1 MFVSRS
7 VVDELDDPL
16 SFYEQ
21 KISNQVQINNMLIAY
36 ETLEKAV
43 ENYKDDLRYQNAP
56 RYLKLWLIYSFYQNN
71 PTFVLQWLIDNCIG
85 HKLSI
90 LYEATAYQYLKEGRQ
105 DKIQKNKSVITKKI
119 IKNEGSGEVTFI
131 RNRKYGYSYKKTKT
145 NLSSIQNK

>member
-71 PTFVLQWLIDNCIG
+71 PTFILQWLIDNCIG

-90 LYEATAYQYLKEGRQ
+90 LYEVTAYQYLKEGRQ
-105 DKIQKNKSVITKKI
+105 DKIQKIRVLLLRKS
-119 IKNEGSGEVTFI
+119 
-131 RNRKYGYSYKKTKT
+131 
-145 NLSSIQNK
+145 